1 MKTLEF
7 IYKDTE
13 IHFLVNPNDKNVMVN
28 ATEMAKL
35 FDRRTKDFLKTH
47 HAKEFIEVAERAL
60 NGAHSDA
67 IWALNGAQI
76 IEDRGRNGMFFNKR
90 LALKFAAWLSPEFEY
105 WIYSTIDEII
115 FGNYQKHWEAHA
127 IQEQAALEMEQMKV
141 KLLTNP
147 TVEASRAYFEA
158 LERRNSAKHQK
169 TKAIRDQL
177 SLFSDKQ

>member
-13 IHFLVNPNDKNVMVN
+13 IHFLINPNDKNVMVN
-28 ATEMAKL
+28 ATEMAKP
-35 FDRRTKDFLKTH
+35 FNKRIDVFLKTQPT
-47 HAKEFIEVAERAL
+47 KMFIQMLEFPPTGVNLEPIPKQKIIHTNHRHGTFFHRELAIEFAMWLDPILKR
-60 NGAHSDA
+60 
-67 IWALNGAQI
+67 WI
-76 IEDRGRNGMFFNKR
+76 INK
-90 LALKFAAWLSPEFEY
+90 
-105 WIYSTIDEII
+105 IDEVL

-127 IQEQAALEMEQMKV
+127 IQEQATLEMDQMKV

-147 TVEASRAYFEA
+147 TVEASRTYFEA

-177 SLFSDKQ
+177 SLFSEKK